1 MTGRNLVLQS
11 IETPD
16 GDRCV
21 DIFRRSD
28 GSFGFEGYRRDA
40 EDTSGWFRVTQF
52 GGQRYESEAAARHAA
67 ARIFPWVE
75 RDNAASDGLD

>member
-1 MTGRNLVLQS
+1 MARNLVLQS
-11 IETPD
+11 IETAD

-21 DIFRRSD
+21 DIFRRGD

-52 GGQRYESEAAARHAA
+52 GEQRYNSESAALRAA
-67 ARIFPWVE
+67 IRVFPWADRSE
-75 RDNAASDGLD
+75 DDGSGR

>member
-1 MTGRNLVLQS
+1 MAEARALVVQS
-11 IETPD
+11 IETAD

-21 DIFRRSD
+21 DIFRRGD

-52 GGQRYESEAAARHAA
+52 GGQRFDSEAAARAA
-67 ARIFPWVE
+67 AQRVFPW
-75 RDNAASDGLD
+75 AAGA